1 LGKIGNISPLYIKG
15 VYLLLKN
22 YIMKK
27 IIRLNERDLT
37 RIVKR
42 VISERD
48 FSPNVVKYG
57 KGMMGKEN
65 PFRDRR
71 VPESNFEEGDIVF
84 IERYGKEGEV
94 VNVMFDHDNNNF
106 IYQVRA
112 ELPGGKKYIGEFTD
126 EELS

>member
-1 LGKIGNISPLYIKG
+1 
-15 VYLLLKN
+15 
-22 YIMKK
+22 MKK
-27 IIRLNERDLT
+27 VIRLTERDLT
-37 RIVKR
+37 RIVRR
-42 VISERD
+42 VINERD

-71 VPESNFEEGDIVF
+71 VPESNFNEGDIVT
-84 IERYGKEGEV
+84 INRYGKEGEV

-106 IYQVRA
+106 IYQVRS
-112 ELPGGKKYIGEFTD
+112 ELPGGKKYMGEFTD

>member
-1 LGKIGNISPLYIKG
+1 
-15 VYLLLKN
+15 
-22 YIMKK
+22 MK
-27 IIRLNERDLT
+27 
-37 RIVKR
+37 RIVRLTESDLSRIVRR

-65 PFRDRR
+65 PFRERR
-71 VPESNFEEGDIVF
+71 VPESNFEEGDIVT
-84 IERYGKEGEV
+84 INRYGKEGEV

-112 ELPGGKKYIGEFTD
+112 ELPSGKKYTGEFTD